1 MKKKFLSL
9 MMAAAVVAT
18 TSVSA
23 FAAVNTTDVTGDET
37 KEHNTEISITGDIE
51 DQKGQ
56 VKPGTLSVTV
66 PTAAAFRVDKTG
78 HLEGAKLQVT
88 NKGTQTV
95 EVFVNEFV
103 DVNGE
108 SGINVVS
115 DTKTSLAPD
124 ASGSVD
130 RKNVSLKISGN
141 RGTAY
146 LGTAQKASKKGVYE
160 DNTLNTEAAGGIKV
174 SEIDGSKSD
183 TLNLTGE
190 AGQNKAAINDA
201 IRDDFTLKLMI
212 RKKPI
217 TNSASGDSHTSSDIH
232 NGDL

>member
-23 FAAVNTTDVTGDET
+23 FAAVNTTEVTGDET
-37 KEHNTEISITGDIE
+37 KEHNTEISITGDVE
-51 DQKGQ
+51 DQGGH
-56 VKPGTLSVTV
+56 VKPGSLSVTV
-66 PTAAAFRVDKTG
+66 PTAAAFRVDKNG
-78 HLEGAKLQVT
+78 HLEGAQLQVT

-95 EVFVNEFV
+95 EVLVSEFV

-115 DTKTSLAPD
+115 DTKTSLA
-124 ASGSVD
+124 SGESGAVD

-141 RGTAY
+141 RGIAY
-146 LGTAQKASKKGVYE
+146 LGTAQKTSKKGVYT
-160 DNTLNTEAAGGIKV
+160 DNTLNSEAANGIKV
-174 SEIDGSKSD
+174 SEIDASKSD

-190 AGQNKAAINDA
+190 AGKNTDAITDA

-212 RKKPI
+212 RKKAA
-217 TNSASGDSHTSSDIH
+217 N
-232 NGDL
+232 